1 MARRNITLIG
11 LLYLAH
17 FTYGK
22 KYHSSRKESYLSCT
36 SYYSGDF
43 VILDCFYR
51 GGLPFP
57 TLTWTGPNNLYREA
71 FNTQRFTINITRQE
85 FVNDWN
91 TIYKCT
97 ARRHYSTSYCS
108 VGRVFTAED
117 LTSNKLVTGYLGMDV
132 ELPCQL
138 KTSRTDLKV
147 VLFSWVRNAGPR
159 KSIAAYSPT
168 YGVSYPQQHGSNR
181 LYFKCPSTHDAT
193 LVIRDLTM
201 WDAGDYKCLFTTYPN
216 GSISSEFTLK
226 VLG

>member
-168 YGVSYPQQHGSNR
+168 YGGDCLVEYANLNLQSSGTEERQINKLPNELITNSKATVYAVVNSEPSN
-181 LYFKCPSTHDAT
+181 PSH
-193 LVIRDLTM
+193 
-201 WDAGDYKCLFTTYPN
+201 K
-216 GSISSEFTLK
+216 
-226 VLG
+226 

>member
-108 VGRVFTAED
+108 VGRGIGSYVGIALGTLAPLILLCVISICIWKQHDKFCETIARYWRKNETA
-117 LTSNKLVTGYLGMDV
+117 SVT
-132 ELPCQL
+132 
-138 KTSRTDLKV
+138 T
-147 VLFSWVRNAGPR
+147 FGP
-159 KSIAAYSPT
+159 SYDNPT
-168 YGVSYPQQHGSNR
+168 YINELADDGKTP
-181 LYFKCPSTHDAT
+181 
-193 LVIRDLTM
+193 
-201 WDAGDYKCLFTTYPN
+201 
-216 GSISSEFTLK
+216 E
-226 VLG
+226 